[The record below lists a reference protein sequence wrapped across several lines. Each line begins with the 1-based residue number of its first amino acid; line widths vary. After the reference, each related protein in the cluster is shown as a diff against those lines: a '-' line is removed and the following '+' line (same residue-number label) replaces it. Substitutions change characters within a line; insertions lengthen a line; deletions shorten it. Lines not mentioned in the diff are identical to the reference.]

1 MASFFAGVG
10 TKTCLF
16 ARGTRLL
23 KTEDPD
29 IESVFREEFGKEVDV
44 HMEASLSDLSHDGK
58 EFSATFK
65 VKGEDQTFTADQV
78 LFAVG
83 RRPNSDMLDL
93 EKTGLATNPRGF
105 IPVND
110 HLETDVPGI
119 YAIGDINGRF
129 MLQHAASYEVFH
141 VRQRLLKDKQEPI
154 DESLVAHA
162 IYSHPEVASVGL
174 TEEAAKSKGIP
185 YVAVTED
192 WQASARAMALREDYP
207 LTKLIVSTEDYSIL
221 GCHLVGPESSTL
233 LHQVLMVMRLKN
245 DVRELANMIY
255 IHPALNECLLA
266 AAVNAVGAVR
276 KANS

>member
-1 MASFFAGVG
+1 M
-10 TKTCLF
+10 
-16 ARGTRLL
+16 
-23 KTEDPD
+23 
-29 IESVFREEFGKEVDV
+29 
-44 HMEASLSDLSHDGK
+44 
-58 EFSATFK
+58 
-65 VKGEDQTFTADQV
+65 KGEDQTFTADQV

-105 IPVND
+105 IPVDD

-129 MLQHAASYEVFH
+129 MLQHAASCEVFH

-185 YVAVTED
+185 CVATTED